1 MLVQYGV
8 LLETADITYG
18 RTAAHWAVYYLS
30 EDILVELIILGESLQ
45 ITVISCMSQT
55 IVTNCDEHNTKHK
68 WLAVA

>member
-18 RTAAHWAVYYLS
+18 RTAAHWAVYYLR

-45 ITVISCMSQT
+45 ITVMSQT

-68 WLAVA
+68 WLAIA